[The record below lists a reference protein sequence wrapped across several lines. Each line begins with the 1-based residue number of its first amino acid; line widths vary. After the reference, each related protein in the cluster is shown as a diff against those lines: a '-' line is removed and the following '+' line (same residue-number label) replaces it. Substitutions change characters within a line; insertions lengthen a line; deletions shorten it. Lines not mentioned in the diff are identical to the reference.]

1 MSIANNFENH
11 TMISLLTRSVSQRV
25 ARQLASCKM
34 PLVFLEPQGSTTTVS
49 ALWRLDQGIQSSE
62 WETHRPLMQCR
73 WYTHGNK
80 GTMKGQ
86 DNDNSTGAVDASN
99 EEAMRLLRSI
109 RAVDFLPHL
118 EALKESRKVM
128 TYEELIHQFHLAI
141 PLASEEDANSIVD
154 GLSKSGN
161 IIKSGDVVYLHPG
174 EIARTLRT
182 VLPIDAP
189 TLRQRL
195 AQVEEQLGPM
205 EALKAQV
212 EARALR
218 RTRTYSYSFLGAV
231 VVQWT
236 VFFRLVY
243 WDLSWDIMEPVGFFV
258 NGAQTFLALIWFLK
272 TRRDFTYEGMTHT
285 VLSSYVRKKLEEKNF
300 DFLEFERLQQERQ
313 RLQEALHSIVACH

>member
-1 MSIANNFENH
+1 
-11 TMISLLTRSVSQRV
+11 MISLLTRSVSQRV
-25 ARQLASCKM
+25 ARHLASCKM
-34 PLVFLEPQGSTTTVS
+34 PLVFLEPHASTTAVS
-49 ALWRLDQGIQSSE
+49 ALWWLDHVIQSVQ
-62 WETHRPLMQCR
+62 WENHGHLMRRR
-73 WYTHGNK
+73 WYTQGSK
-80 GTMKGQ
+80 GTMKEK
-86 DNDNSTGAVDASN
+86 DNDNSTGVDTSN

-118 EALKESRKVM
+118 EAMKESRKVM
-128 TYEELIHQFHLAI
+128 TYEELINQFHLAI
-141 PLASEEDANSIVD
+141 PLASEEDANSICEA
-154 GLSKSGN
+154 LSKSGN

-174 EIARTLRT
+174 EIAKTLRT

-189 TLRQRL
+189 TLTQRL

-258 NGAQTFLALIWFLK
+258 NGAQTFMALVWFLK

-313 RLQEALHSIVACH
+313 RLQEALHSIATVS